1 MEIKL
6 LKETLK
12 KERKEQKEA
21 RHVLEKKNI
30 DLLQLIDKISLENE
44 SLIIANRELTSKNA
58 ENLKQAATLAF
69 AKKELIFKDELT
81 SYQLKMEQ
89 LALDLTRLIETTNAP
104 IFGIDDNGLVNEWN
118 KSSEK
123 ITGFKKHEV
132 IGKKFIKN
140 YITKEF
146 QKAVKKVLDQALIGK
161 ETANYEFPIYNK
173 NGARNMI
180 LLNSTSRRDKKG
192 NIIGVLGV
200 GQDITQIDKLRTT
213 LEDSAFRLKLVME
226 SLSEVIWGRSLPDC
240 ALQYVSSSVVS
251 LFGFPV
257 ADWYT
262 NMHLWSDM
270 IHPDDIKRVN
280 KENEVLFNSGT
291 CEMEFRILTAN
302 KEIKYINSKVLII
315 KRTDGTPFFM
325 TGISRDITE
334 QKKDKEQLKYLNN
347 TLIKKSNKLQ
357 ISNSKLKEDI
367 TEIHKLR
374 TASESIA
381 KELIQFIDTAN
392 APIFGIDN
400 KGLVNE
406 WNQTSEKITGFTK
419 DEVLGKDLVQ
429 TYITKDYQAV
439 VKKVL
444 DDALLGKETANYEF
458 PLFAK
463 DGTRVMVLLNS
474 STRRDANGKITG
486 VLGVGQDIT
495 QIDTLRTASES
506 IAKELRQFIET
517 ANTPIFGIDNKGL
530 VNEWNQTSE
539 KITGFTKAEVLGKD
553 LVQNYITK
561 KHQEAVK
568 NILDDALIGKETTN
582 YEYLLYTKDGARVMV
597 LLNTTTRRDYKSN
610 IIGVL
615 AVGQNITELATY
627 RNELELQVKQRTLK
641 LNDALEEQKNLTEL
655 KSQFISSTS
664 HEFRTPLAAINFA
677 AGFLR
682 KYWAKMEPIMVKQ
695 KLKRIEVQ
703 VLQMT
708 KLLDDVLTIGK
719 VEKTKK
725 NQPLNLG
732 DFICEIIDE
741 VDDSFERSH
750 EIVLI
755 DILELKNSTI
765 FIDKKLGRSI
775 FINILN
781 NAIKFSPNAKK
792 IIIELSSEKS
802 YTVVS
807 VTDFGI
813 GIPKAELKNIFN
825 PFTRAENV
833 YLINGT
839 GLGLS
844 IVKKTLNIIG
854 GKVTVNSR
862 IGHGT
867 TFIIKIPKI

>member
-1 MEIKL
+1 MGIKL
-6 LKETLK
+6 PKETLT
-12 KERKEQKEA
+12 KESKEA
-21 RHVLEKKNI
+21 SNMLEKKNI
-30 DLLQLIDKISLENE
+30 ELHLLIDKISLENKA
-44 SLIIANRELTSKNA
+44 LIIANRKLTFQNA
-58 ENLKQAATLAF
+58 ANLKQATKLAL
-69 AKKELIFKDELT
+69 AKKELIFKDDLT
-81 SYQLKMEQ
+81 PYQLKMEQ

-104 IFGIDDNGLVNEWN
+104 IFGIDDKGLVNEWN
-118 KSSEK
+118 QTSEK

-132 IGKKFIKN
+132 IGKNLVQN
-140 YITKEF
+140 YISKEH
-146 QKAVKKVLDQALIGK
+146 QKGVKKVLDQALIGK
-161 ETANYEFPIYNK
+161 ETSNYEFPIYTK
-173 NGARNMI
+173 DGARNMI
-180 LLNSTSRRDKKG
+180 LLNSTTRRDKKG

-200 GQDITQIDKLRTT
+200 GQDITEIDQLRTT
-213 LEDSAFRLKLVME
+213 LEDSAFRLKLVLE

-251 LFGFPV
+251 LFGFPI
-257 ADWYT
+257 ADWHS

-302 KEIKYINSKVLII
+302 KQIKYINSKVLII

-334 QKKDKEQLKYLNN
+334 QKKDKNQLKYLNN
-347 TLIKKSNKLQ
+347 NLVKKSNKLQ

-367 TEIHKLR
+367 IEINELR
-374 TASESIA
+374 TKSLSIA
-381 KELIQFIDTAN
+381 KELRQFIETAN

-429 TYITKDYQAV
+429 TYITKGYQKA
-439 VKKVL
+439 VKKIL
-444 DDALLGKETANYEF
+444 DDALIGQETANYEF
-458 PLFAK
+458 PLYNK
-463 DGTRVMVLLNS
+463 DGTRIMVLLNS
-474 STRRDANGKITG
+474 TTRRDHKSKIIG

-495 QIDTLRTASES
+495 
-506 IAKELRQFIET
+506 EL
-517 ANTPIFGIDNKGL
+517 
-530 VNEWNQTSE
+530 V
-539 KITGFTKAEVLGKD
+539 
-553 LVQNYITK
+553 
-561 KHQEAVK
+561 
-568 NILDDALIGKETTN
+568 
-582 YEYLLYTKDGARVMV
+582 
-597 LLNTTTRRDYKSN
+597 
-610 IIGVL
+610 
-615 AVGQNITELATY
+615 TY
-627 RNELELQVKQRTLK
+627 RNELELQVKQRTIN
-641 LNDALEEQKNLTEL
+641 LNDALKEQKELTEL

-703 VLQMT
+703 VLHMT

-792 IIIELSSEKS
+792 IIIELSSEKN

-813 GIPKAELKNIFN
+813 GIPQAELKNIFN
-825 PFTRAENV
+825 PFTRGENV

-844 IVKKTLNIIG
+844 IVKKTINIIG
-854 GKVTVNSR
+854 GKVIVNSR

-867 TFIIKIPKI
+867 TFIVKIPKI